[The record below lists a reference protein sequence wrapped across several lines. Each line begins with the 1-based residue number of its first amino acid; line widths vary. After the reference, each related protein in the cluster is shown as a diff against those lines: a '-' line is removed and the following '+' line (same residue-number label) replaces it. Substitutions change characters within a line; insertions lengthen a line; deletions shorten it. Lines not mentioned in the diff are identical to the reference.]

1 MGVNSVP
8 SQAEEKY
15 KRPYELKHQGYD
27 LDRIAERIVEIYGM
41 ETRGIKSKEK
51 QLRKVKTRSLFCFWA
66 VRELGMSIRQVA
78 KRLEMSPSGVE
89 FSVERGLTIV
99 HEDKY
104 HLID

>member
-8 SQAEEKY
+8 GQAEEKY

-27 LDRIAERIVEIYGM
+27 LDRIAERIAEIYGM

-78 KRLEMSPSGVE
+78 KRLEMSPPGVG
-89 FSVERGLTIV
+89 FSLKRGQAIA
-99 HEDKY
+99 HENEYRLND
-104 HLID
+104 